1 MNKKEFIHPGIIKKG
16 KGWEE
21 MSGIQIDTR
30 ELVTMR
36 IRGSDIE
43 EAYRKEIIHQSMT
56 SNLGSKA
63 HHLLPATL

>member
-1 MNKKEFIHPGIIKKG
+1 MNKKEFIHSGILKEG
-16 KGWEE
+16 RGWEE
-21 MSGIQIDTR
+21 MLGIQIDTW

-43 EAYRKEIIHQSMT
+43 EAYQKEIIHQPMT

-63 HHLLPATL
+63 HYLSPVTL